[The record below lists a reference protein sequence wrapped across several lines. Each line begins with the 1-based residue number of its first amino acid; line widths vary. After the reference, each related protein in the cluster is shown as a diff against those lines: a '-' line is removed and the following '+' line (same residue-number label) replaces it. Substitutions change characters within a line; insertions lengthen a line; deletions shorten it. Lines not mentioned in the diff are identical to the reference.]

1 MEQKPKGTRDIL
13 PSVVNKWQ
21 FMEETAKKL
30 ASLYNYDEIRT
41 PTFENEALYNRSVGA
56 TSDIVT
62 KEMYVFKDKA
72 NRTLALRPEGT
83 AGVVRAYIENGLFNN
98 AQPTKVFYIANN
110 FRYENTQAG
119 RYREFSQFGVE
130 CFGSAEPCV
139 DAEQILLANQ
149 FLQNLGVKGFE
160 LQLNNI
166 GCPTC
171 RQKFNL
177 ALKQFAL
184 KNKDKLCADC
194 NNRMLTNPLR
204 MLDCKNPNCQKV
216 FNDAPKLEEFLC
228 DECKTHFASVLS
240 LLDGFNIKYTL
251 NNKLV
256 RGLDYYTKTVF
267 EFVAQLEGKDIT
279 ICGGGRYDGLVNEI
293 GGQKVPACGFGCG
306 LDRIIYFID
315 ESKIAQKDLVY
326 IANTPD
332 VSIDKAQYIA
342 NVLRSADIMVE
353 TNLTNRSLKAQ
364 MKYANSIGTNKV
376 VILGQK
382 EIETGQFVVKN
393 LRLGSECSVDAQ
405 NLIKYLKI
413 DSQDIKKIT
422 KTYKD

>member
-1 MEQKPKGTRDIL
+1 M
-13 PSVVNKWQ
+13 
-21 FMEETAKKL
+21 
-30 ASLYNYDEIRT
+30 
-41 PTFENEALYNRSVGA
+41 
-56 TSDIVT
+56 
-62 KEMYVFKDKA
+62 
-72 NRTLALRPEGT
+72 
-83 AGVVRAYIENGLFNN
+83 
-98 AQPTKVFYIANN
+98 
-110 FRYENTQAG
+110 
-119 RYREFSQFGVE
+119 
-130 CFGSAEPCV
+130 
-139 DAEQILLANQ
+139 
-149 FLQNLGVKGFE
+149 
-160 LQLNNI
+160 
-166 GCPTC
+166 
-171 RQKFNL
+171 
-177 ALKQFAL
+177 
-184 KNKDKLCADC
+184 
-194 NNRMLTNPLR
+194 
-204 MLDCKNPNCQKV
+204 
-216 FNDAPKLEEFLC
+216 
-228 DECKTHFASVLS
+228 
-240 LLDGFNIKYTL
+240 LDGFNIKYTL

-364 MKYANSIGTNKV
+364 MKYANSIGANKV